1 MKFLKI
7 ESKTLVFAYNR
18 CFGYLFILSF
28 LFVYLFII
36 STTINARKNV
46 TFMFFFCGVND

>member
-1 MKFLKI
+1 MTSMRLRLK
-7 ESKTLVFAYNR
+7 ELNDNP
-18 CFGYLFILSF
+18 
-28 LFVYLFII
+28 YLFII